1 MIRLIDM
8 EILKIKR
15 SSIIWTLIFVPV
27 LSVILVSFLFSNNT
41 FALQSLLNQ
50 WSILWI
56 ILLSSLLSGLS
67 HHRENVSTQYKMILS
82 SSNNLFKYE
91 FCRIISL
98 DIMFLIGNLILL
110 ILVFLTS
117 TFLQS
122 AVSLSLLVLAI
133 IVMYISSMWMIP
145 FFLMISRLLNMFF
158 SILIA
163 FFGMIVGVI
172 CAGSSYAVFI
182 PFSWSSITVSSITKM
197 NVNGVPMDTNKIT
210 SFPIESILFSL
221 LFFILMIIIE
231 SYLFTKQEVSNV

>member
-15 SSIIWTLIFVPV
+15 SSIIWTLIFLPV
-27 LSVILVSFLFSNNT
+27 FSVILIAFLFGNNT

-56 ILLSSLLSGLS
+56 ILLSALISGLV

-82 SSNNLFKYE
+82 SPTSLFKYE
-91 FCRIISL
+91 FCRVIAL
-98 DIMFLIGNLILL
+98 NIMFLIGNFILL

-122 AVSLSLLVLAI
+122 TVSLSHIVVAI
-133 IVMYISSMWMIP
+133 IVMYVSSMWMIP

-163 FFGMIVGVI
+163 FFGILIGVI
-172 CAGSSYAVFI
+172 CASSSFSSFV
-182 PFSWSSITVSSITKM
+182 PFSWSSVTVSSITKM
-197 NVNGVPMDTNKIT
+197 NVNGVPMDANQIT
-210 SFPIESILFSL
+210 SFPIESVLLSL
-221 LFFILMIIIE
+221 LFFLFMIIIE
-231 SYLFTKQEVSNV
+231 SYLFTKQEVSNA

>member
-15 SSIIWTLIFVPV
+15 SSIIWTLIFLPV
-27 LSVILVSFLFSNNT
+27 FSVILIAFLFANNT

-56 ILLSSLLSGLS
+56 ILLSALISGLV
-67 HHRENVSTQYKMILS
+67 HHRENASTQYKMILS
-82 SSNNLFKYE
+82 SPTSLFKYE
-91 FCRIISL
+91 FCRIIAL
-98 DIMFLIGNLILL
+98 NIMFLIGNFILL

-122 AVSLSLLVLAI
+122 TVSLSHIVIAI
-133 IVMYISSMWMIP
+133 IVMYVSSMWMIP

-163 FFGMIVGVI
+163 FFGMFIGVI
-172 CAGSSYAVFI
+172 CADSSFASFV
-182 PFSWSSITVSSITKM
+182 PFSWPSVTVSSITKM
-197 NVNGVPMDTNKIT
+197 NVNGVPMDANQIT
-210 SFPIESILFSL
+210 SFPIESVLLSL
-221 LFFILMIIIE
+221 LFFLFMIIIE
-231 SYLFTKQEVSNV
+231 SYLFTKQEVSNA